1 MRFICAA
8 CGKTLDL
15 QGEEARFCPFCG
27 RAYAAAVVDGAR
39 ADAVQARYW
48 QLTRAAYWEA
58 LDEMADVQNNQSRK
72 KGRDFCLE
80 RLTEAPSKEQAKRE
94 IDRGL
99 AMIAKR
105 LNVPKETERDASID
119 AIDAL
124 GGQLM
129 RILGG
134 EMPENELP
142 QEDEK
147 PKDEKKQY
155 AEAKKLLDA
164 LTRTQATLKRL
175 IDENGTFVFA
185 DAAGAKKARQS
196 MIEQTEKL
204 DVLAQKD
211 YDPIFGE
218 SYEPFVTAYVQAMAA
233 ITKLVQPKEKDASA
247 YAKAWAE
254 KLDFTLDQA
263 YQNRKDMMAVWR
275 ETDAVCT
282 AFEKRWEE
290 ERKKD
295 E

>member
-15 QGEEARFCPFCG
+15 EGEEARFCPFCG
-27 RAYAAAVVDGAR
+27 RAYAAAVMEGAR
-39 ADAVQARYW
+39 ADAVQAKYW
-48 QLTRAAYWEA
+48 QMTRAAYGAA
-58 LDEMADVQNNQSRK
+58 LRDMADFQGRQSPK
-72 KGRDFCLE
+72 KGFRLE
-80 RLTEAPSKEQAKRE
+80 RMTGASSKNQARQE
-94 IDRGL
+94 IERCL
-99 AMIAKR
+99 AMLAKR